1 MLTVRVV
8 DEWSP
13 GKVTQEWALDLLTER
28 LTARELIRR
37 RIYQEV
43 MDYNARMP
51 GRFHGLVQPSDS
63 ERVLNGYRLQ
73 EGRTI
78 DWEAQSVQAQEAF
91 QRHRFI
97 LLIDDHQAE
106 DLDEEITLHAGAE
119 VTFLRLTPL
128 AGG

>member
-1 MLTVRVV
+1 MLTVKVI
-8 DEWSP
+8 DEWRP

-28 LTARELIRR
+28 ITARELLRR

-43 MDYNARMP
+43 TEYNARMP
-51 GRFHGLVQPSDS
+51 GRFHGLVQPSES

-78 DWEAQSVQAQEAF
+78 DWEAQFTQALEAF
-91 QRHRFI
+91 QRQRF
-97 LLIDDHQAE
+97 LLLVADRQVE